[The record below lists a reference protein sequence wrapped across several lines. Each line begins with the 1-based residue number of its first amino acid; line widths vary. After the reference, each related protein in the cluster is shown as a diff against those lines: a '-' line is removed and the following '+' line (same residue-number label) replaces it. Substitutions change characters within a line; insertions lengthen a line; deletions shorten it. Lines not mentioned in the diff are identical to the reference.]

1 MFSLKTRKM
10 LVQLKVI
17 FLLIVFST
25 NMIIGFA
32 CAVGIDMWFKTSHHE
47 ETEIMGHE
55 GSHNHDE
62 SDKDHKSKE
71 GKDNCCNDQVI
82 ESYQV
87 DKSFSQCLAGFN
99 PMFFTTLISSFYDI
113 DVLHTFKSLANVKYF
128 VRSHHPPIPD
138 IRIGIQS
145 FQI

>member
-1 MFSLKTRKM
+1 MFSFKTRKM
-10 LVQLKVI
+10 LVQLKAI
-17 FLLIVFST
+17 FLLIVFSM

-55 GSHNHDE
+55 GSHHHDE

-82 ESYQV
+82 EFFQV
-87 DKSFSQCLAGFN
+87 DKSFPQGFAGLNAIF
-99 PMFFTTLISSFYDI
+99 
-113 DVLHTFKSLANVKYF
+113 LHL
-128 VRSHHPPIPD
+128 
-138 IRIGIQS
+138 
-145 FQI
+145 